1 MDDPKDLYKAL
12 KRLFVALQSDAKILD
27 VFFTMLRMGVN
38 DKMLCTKRN
47 CKAKQHCTKMKVS
60 VKGFFSKYDQISERS
75 SLRDFSA
82 RNKSRKYC

>member
-1 MDDPKDLYKAL
+1 M
-12 KRLFVALQSDAKILD
+12 
-27 VFFTMLRMGVN
+27 N
-38 DKMLCTKRN
+38 DEMLCTKRN

-82 RNKSRKYC
+82 RNKSRKSADSSNKV